1 MISGDNFTSKN
12 MEESNIRLTGL
23 SANTSNFDCNDGDLD
38 ISLNLI
44 SENGSMRAVTF
55 PEPFLTLN
63 TDENLLFVHNTSSRK
78 IFICSK
84 SDHLIGFELSD
95 ASEREEVPI
104 DYTLQGEERWEK
116 ITSIGNT
123 LIILTDKRMSYILL
137 KDDGYQY
144 LGEKP
149 PFLSISFGLRG
160 NVARSDL
167 FSIELPDKIA
177 VIDVL
182 NNLTDNNKRA
192 ITDTV
197 MARAIEFINNKSRSN
212 SSFIFPFFVRGSVK

>member
-23 SANTSNFDCNDGDLD
+23 STNTSNLDCNDGDLD

-116 ITSIGNT
+116 ITSIGT
-123 LIILTDKRMSYILL
+123 R
-137 KDDGYQY
+137 
-144 LGEKP
+144 ECH
-149 PFLSISFGLRG
+149 ISC
-160 NVARSDL
+160 
-167 FSIELPDKIA
+167 
-177 VIDVL
+177 
-182 NNLTDNNKRA
+182 
-192 ITDTV
+192 
-197 MARAIEFINNKSRSN
+197 
-212 SSFIFPFFVRGSVK
+212 